1 MMKEKMMNRKMLIA
15 GLTAAVICLAA
26 GLFYFTGNREG
37 HAEPSAEETMETVKE
52 TVTVPGI
59 KAVETTAQMQA
70 VSQTEQTVEPSGGGS
85 VAMVPEGTEE
95 TDREPLKETAKA
107 NQIQDGTK
115 PQLPE
120 QASEPMREPEPQ
132 EVEPAHEGE
141 APPSAEPQPPAGG
154 TSNGQGQ
161 VYVPGFGYVDGNGSV
176 TSESAHSDG
185 DWDKQIGTMQ

>member
-59 KAVETTAQMQA
+59 KVVETTAQMQA

-85 VAMVPEGTEE
+85 EAMVPEGTEE

-115 PQLPE
+115 PQ
-120 QASEPMREPEPQ
+120 
-132 EVEPAHEGE
+132 EVGPAHEGE

-176 TSESAHSDG
+176 TLEQAHSDG
-185 DWDKQIGTMQ
+185 DWDKQVGTMQ

>member
-1 MMKEKMMNRKMLIA
+1 MRSL
-15 GLTAAVICLAA
+15 
-26 GLFYFTGNREG
+26 
-37 HAEPSAEETMETVKE
+37 SAEETMETVKE

-59 KAVETTAQMQA
+59 KVVETTAQMQA

-85 VAMVPEGTEE
+85 EAMVPEGTEE

-132 EVEPAHEGE
+132 EVGPAHEGE
-141 APPSAEPQPPAGG
+141 APPSAEPQPPGRRYLKWTGAGICAG
-154 TSNGQGQ
+154 LWVCGRQWKR
-161 VYVPGFGYVDGNGSV
+161 
-176 TSESAHSDG
+176 H
-185 DWDKQIGTMQ
+185 IGAGPFRWGLG